1 MYDNQEFTI
10 QAPEDQNMQSQDDLR
25 RKYGK
30 LYTVSV
36 EIEVD
41 DFETDSKT
49 YLFRKPSAVSFDRL
63 VKKISVSPAKAAEDF
78 VMDTIIPEDADRLKE
93 DLEEYPGLALTI
105 NDKLT
110 SMLGLSKGIAVKK
123 F

>member
-1 MYDNQEFTI
+1 MYDNQDFTT
-10 QAPEDQNMQSQDDLR
+10 QAPEAQTSQEEELR

-30 LYTVSV
+30 LYTVNV
-36 EIEVD
+36 DIEVD
-41 DFETDSKT
+41 DFTTDQKS

-63 VKKISVSPAKAAEDF
+63 VKKISVSPTKAAEDF
-78 VMDTIIPEDADRLKE
+78 VLDTIIPEEADRLRA
-93 DLEEYPGLALTI
+93 DLEEYPGLALTV